1 MKDNIANQDSTNL
14 AGMSAAEAGDYIFAF
29 ITTLK
34 LTEKEIRSLEDEAAK
49 WQGRVDL
56 ARSRGMNDLLAG
68 AEREAEAVR
77 LKLAG
82 LRDEAEAL
90 RNSIETIRRQL
101 PGLAARERSIDPDLL
116 EQELLA
122 ALGKTE
128 EEAATDRALGKLE
141 KDNAADAAL
150 EELKA
155 KLKGDNS

>member
-1 MKDNIANQDSTNL
+1 MKDD
-14 AGMSAAEAGDYIFAF
+14 IFAF

-34 LTEKEIRSLEDEAAK
+34 LTEKEIRSMEDEAAK
-49 WQGRVDL
+49 WQGRIDL
-56 ARSRGMNDLLAG
+56 ARSRGMNDLLTG

-77 LKLAG
+77 LKLVG
-82 LRDEAEAL
+82 LREEAEAL
-90 RNSIETIRRQL
+90 RKSIETMRLQL
-101 PGLAARERSIDPDLL
+101 PGLAARERTVDPDFL

-128 EEAATDRALGKLE
+128 EEAAADRAFGKLE

-155 KLKGDNS
+155 KLKDGNSYSGQSSH